1 MGKDLFDNFQTARET
16 FHSADDALGFE
27 LSRIIFNGPEEELQ
41 KTAFTQPAILT
52 MSVAVY
58 RVMVE
63 MLGKD
68 PEPAFVAGHSLGEYT
83 SLVAAG
89 AISLE
94 EGVKLVHLRGRLM
107 QEAVPIGKGSMAA
120 VLGMDPAQVRSICEE
135 VSVEGVCE
143 AANFNSPGQVVIS
156 GETEAIDKAVS
167 MASERGAKK
176 AVKLKVSAPF
186 HSSLM
191 IPVSSKLREAAL
203 SCNWKEPY
211 CPVIANSTAQPEKK
225 VDTIIECLVEQTHMP
240 VLWSDSVEYMYH
252 HGVDTFYE
260 IGPGKVLSGLVR
272 KCVKGSNI
280 HAAGDLKSLE
290 NLIKVMKGGEV
301 S

>member
-1 MGKDLFDNFQTARET
+1 MGKDLFENFQVARET
-16 FHSADDALGFE
+16 FLSADQALDFE
-27 LSRIIFNGPEEELQ
+27 LSNIIFNGPEEELQ

-52 MSVAVY
+52 MSIAVY

-63 MLGKD
+63 MLGKE
-68 PEPAFVAGHSLGEYT
+68 PKPAFVAGHSLGEYT

-94 EGVKLVHLRGRLM
+94 EGVRLVHLRGRLM

-120 VLGMDPAQVRSICEE
+120 ILGMVPEEIISICEE
-135 VSVEGVCE
+135 VSGEGVCE

-167 MASERGAKK
+167 IASERGAKK

-191 IPVSSKLREAAL
+191 FPVSSKLRDAAL
-203 SCNWKEPY
+203 HCNWKEPY
-211 CPVIANSTAQPEKK
+211 CPVIANSTAKPEQK

-240 VLWSDSVEYMYH
+240 VLWSDSIEYMH
-252 HGVDTFYE
+252 LQGVETFYE

-272 KCVKGSNI
+272 KCVKGSNV
-280 HAAGDLKSLE
+280 HAAGDLNSLE
-290 NLIKVMKGGEV
+290 CMVDLIKGGDA
-301 S
+301 